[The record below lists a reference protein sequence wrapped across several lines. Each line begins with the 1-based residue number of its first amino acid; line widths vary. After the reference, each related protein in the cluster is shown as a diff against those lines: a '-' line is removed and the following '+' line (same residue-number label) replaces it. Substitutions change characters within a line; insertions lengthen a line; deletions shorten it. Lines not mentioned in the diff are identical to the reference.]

1 MTTQT
6 IHNNRTL
13 TTVLHLSVFTKY
25 FIPLGNFIF
34 PMLLWLSRK
43 QDAFVD
49 HHGRNALN
57 FQISMFLY
65 TIFIIA
71 VGAAVFVYFGMKFAI
86 GEPYFFEED
95 SFIIDKF
102 SDALPFI
109 ITAGALGLIL
119 LGLFILELFA
129 VINASIKASEGQLY
143 NYPLTINF
151 LSLDEPGDTNHQ
163 QFNQSKNEQFND
175 TQKQTL

>member
-1 MTTQT
+1 MTTET
-6 IHNNRTL
+6 INHNKTL
-13 TTVLHLSVFTKY
+13 TTVIHLSVFTKY

-34 PMLLWLSRK
+34 PMLLWLARK
-43 QDAFVD
+43 QDPFVD

-65 TIFIIA
+65 TIFLVA
-71 VGAAVFVYFGMKFAI
+71 VGFATFVYFGLRFTAN
-86 GEPYFFEED
+86 EPLFFVQD
-95 SFIIDKF
+95 SFVIENV
-102 SDALPFI
+102 SDALPFF
-109 ITAGALGLIL
+109 ITVGVLGIIL

-129 VINASIKASEGQLY
+129 VINASIKANEGQLY

-151 LSLDEPGDTNHQ
+151 LGSEKPDDTNHQ
-163 QFNQSKNEQFND
+163 FNQSRNEQFND

>member
-1 MTTQT
+1 MTTKT
-6 IHNNRTL
+6 NNPNKTL
-13 TTVLHLSVFTKY
+13 ATVLHLSVFTKY

-34 PMLLWLSRK
+34 PMLLWLARR
-43 QDAFVD
+43 QDPFVD

-65 TIFIIA
+65 TIFIVA
-71 VGAAVFVYFGMKFAI
+71 VGVATFIYFGMRFTI
-86 GEPYFFEED
+86 GEPLFFEQD
-95 SFIIDKF
+95 SFVIEEF
-102 SDALPFI
+102 SDALPFFI
-109 ITAGALGLIL
+109 IAGILGIIL

-129 VINASIKASEGQLY
+129 VINASIKANEGQLY

-151 LSLDEPGDTNHQ
+151 LSSENPDQINHQ
-163 QFNQSKNEQFND
+163 SHQSENEQFND

>member
-1 MTTQT
+1 MTTENINQ
-6 IHNNRTL
+6 NKTL
-13 TTVLHLSVFTKY
+13 AAVLHLSVFTKY

-34 PMLLWLSRK
+34 PMLLWLARK
-43 QDAFVD
+43 QDPFVD

-65 TIFIIA
+65 TIFLVAI
-71 VGAAVFVYFGMKFAI
+71 GAATFVYFGLKFTMD
-86 GEPYFFEED
+86 EPLFFEQD
-95 SFIIDKF
+95 SFVIDNF
-102 SDALPFI
+102 SDALPFF
-109 ITAGALGLIL
+109 ITVGVLGIIL

-129 VINASIKASEGQLY
+129 VINASLKANEGQLY

-151 LSLDEPGDTNHQ
+151 LGSENPDETNHQ
-163 QFNQSKNEQFND
+163 SNQSKNEQFND

>member
-1 MTTQT
+1 MTTET
-6 IHNNRTL
+6 IKDNRTL
-13 TTVLHLSVFTKY
+13 TTVIHLSVFTKY

-34 PMLLWLSRK
+34 PMLLWLARR
-43 QDAFVD
+43 QDPFVD

-65 TIFIIA
+65 TIFIVA
-71 VGAAVFVYFGMKFAI
+71 VGAVTFVYFGMRFTI
-86 GEPYFFEED
+86 GEPLFFEQD
-95 SFIIDKF
+95 SFVIENF
-102 SDALPFI
+102 SDALPFFI
-109 ITAGALGLIL
+109 IAGILGIIL

-129 VINASIKASEGQLY
+129 VINASIKANEGQLY

-151 LSLDEPGDTNHQ
+151 LGSDTTDENNHQ
-163 QFNQSKNEQFND
+163 SNQSRNEQFND